1 MTSML
6 ALPLYDLPT
15 RSSSG
20 FLLRWIAPRMGPVQ
34 LISILDT
41 SGAFQALSV
50 PSDIIVA
57 TGHGN
62 PDILTGHKEAVILR
76 VGDYDPKVVAGKVL
90 KFLSCQT
97 GNQLGPDTINNGA
110 LSYAGY
116 GADYVWVV
124 DADKWMTPW
133 SDEFAAK
140 SIMPVVDSINA
151 LLDGETAQTA
161 FDIEMEGYTRNAD
174 LTENELIRSCLKYNR
189 NNAVLLGDPEARV
202 KPRPKITMPLPPPP
216 IIVPV
221 NL

>member
-41 SGAFQALSV
+41 SEAFQAMSV

-57 TGHGN
+57 AGHGN
-62 PDILTGHKEAVILR
+62 SDILTGHKEAV
-76 VGDYDPKVVAGKVL
+76 VNGKVL

-97 GNQLGPDTINNGA
+97 GNELGPDTINNGA
-110 LSYAGY
+110 LSYSGY
-116 GADYVWVV
+116 NADYVWVV
-124 DADKWMTPW
+124 DAEKWMTPW
-133 SDEFAAK
+133 SDQFAAK
-140 SIMPVVDSINA
+140 SIMPVIDSINA
-151 LLDGETAQTA
+151 LLDGKTAKTA

-189 NNAVLLGDPEARV
+189 NNAVLLGDPEAKV
-202 KPRPKITMPLPPPP
+202 KPRPDIKMPMPPPP
-216 IIVPV
+216 IIIPV